1 MIKEYKGYAIV
12 DGGFN
17 SRKIRSV
24 GKGSLPKELKG
35 SYTSA
40 DQAKHAIDV
49 YGKREGSKRGTT
61 VSSG

>member
-1 MIKEYKGYAIV
+1 MNKEYKGYAIV

-17 SRKIRSV
+17 SRKIQSV
-24 GKGSLPKELKG
+24 GKGALPKALKG
-35 SYTSA
+35 SYTST

-49 YGKREGSKRGTT
+49 YGKREGNKRDET